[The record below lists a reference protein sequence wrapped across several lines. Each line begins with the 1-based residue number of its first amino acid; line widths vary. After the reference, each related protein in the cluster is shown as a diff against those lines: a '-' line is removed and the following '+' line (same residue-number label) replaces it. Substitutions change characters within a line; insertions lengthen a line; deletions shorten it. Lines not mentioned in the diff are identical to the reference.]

1 MNMLAVGVE
10 GDIGADEHS
19 GGGGGAPDDIIFSVS
34 IEAEA
39 ISVLLVLTALLISD
53 TVLTS
58 HCSRPCENNLY
69 FIRILR
75 RRAPQFFCNLE

>member
-19 GGGGGAPDDIIFSVS
+19 GGGGAPDDIIFSVS

-69 FIRILR
+69 IIRILR